1 MNRYYGNFNPNIT
14 VFEVIQSLDDK
25 IEKRSRRIDKCETEL
40 FELEET
46 NINECNEEKIKKL
59 DSRIDRMYDANHK
72 DFMCIERIISMCN
85 YIEIDIDD

>member
-1 MNRYYGNFNPNIT
+1 MNKYYGNFNPNIT

-46 NINECNEEKIKKL
+46 KINECNEEKIKKL
-59 DSRIDRMYDANHK
+59 D
-72 DFMCIERIISMCN
+72 
-85 YIEIDIDD
+85 